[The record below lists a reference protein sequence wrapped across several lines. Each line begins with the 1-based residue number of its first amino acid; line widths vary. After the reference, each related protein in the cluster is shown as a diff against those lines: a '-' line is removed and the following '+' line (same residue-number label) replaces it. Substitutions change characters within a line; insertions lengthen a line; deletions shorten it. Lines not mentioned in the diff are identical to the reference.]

1 MYVRSPI
8 VVVMGH
14 VDHGKTTILDAVRGT
29 AVAAKEA
36 GKITQMIGASYI
48 RKEDIDRISAALKGR
63 MKFELKIPGLLFID
77 TPGHE
82 AFTNLRD
89 RGGSIAD
96 IAILV
101 VDANQGFQ
109 PQTAESI
116 RILKQYKTPFIIA
129 ANKIDVISGWK
140 SQNTTS
146 FLESYSKQPEFLK
159 ERFDTKIYEMMGRI
173 SEYGF
178 DSERFDKV
186 SDFSK
191 QIAIVPVSAKTKEG
205 LSELLMLIA
214 GLSQKFLG
222 KDLTIEETGRGRGS
236 IIEVKEEKGMGTTV
250 DVILYDGVLRKNDEV
265 LFLTV
270 NGAKRTKVRALLQ
283 PNVMGGREKYAN
295 VDAIVA
301 AAGVKISAPD
311 LEGAL
316 PGSPIDVVT
325 DFKKNKEEIEKTFK
339 NIVFEKD
346 ELGVIVR
353 ADSLGSVEALVRL
366 LEEAGI
372 KVREASAGGI
382 TKKDVVAAEAVAG
395 EDRYLGAILGFNV
408 SATDDARDA
417 ADARRIPLI
426 TSDII
431 YKVLDNYKDWVKTT
445 KEKEKTEA
453 EKRLTWPA
461 KMKLLPGCCF
471 RVSKPAIFGIEVLG
485 GRLKKGARLVN
496 KNGDI
501 VGEVREIQHEKEK
514 LDEAETGMQVAIS
527 CDGIYYGKD
536 VAEGDVLY
544 TYIPKSEIERFEAQP
559 GVFTE
564 DEKAVF
570 EEIKKIVVGSP
581 FG

>member
-1 MYVRSPI
+1 MYIRSPI
-8 VVVMGH
+8 VCVMGH
-14 VDHGKTTILDAVRGT
+14 VDHGKTTILDSVRGT

-48 RKEDIDRISAALKGR
+48 RKEDIERISEALKGR

-101 VDANQGFQ
+101 VDINQGFQ
-109 PQTAESI
+109 PQTVESI

-129 ANKIDVISGWK
+129 ANKIDAVNGWK
-140 SQNTTS
+140 SQATTS

-173 SEYGF
+173 SEHGF
-178 DSERFDKV
+178 DSERFDKA

-191 QIAIVPVSAKTKEG
+191 QIAIVPVSAKTREG

-222 KDLTIEETGRGRGS
+222 KDLMIEETGRGRGS

-250 DVILYDGVLRKNDEV
+250 DVILYDGILRKNDEIM
-265 LFLTV
+265 FLTV
-270 NGAKRTKVRALLQ
+270 NGARSTKVRALLE
-283 PNVMGGREKYAN
+283 PNVMGGKDKYRN
-295 VDAIVA
+295 VEEVVA

-316 PGSPIDVVT
+316 PGSPVDVVT
-325 DFKKNKEEIEKTFK
+325 DYEKNREEIEKTFK
-339 NIVFEKD
+339 NIVFERD

-366 LEEAGI
+366 LDDAGI
-372 KVREASAGGI
+372 KVKEASAGGI
-382 TKKDVVAAEAVAG
+382 TKKDVATAEAVAG
-395 EDRYLGAILGFNV
+395 EDRHLGAILGFNV
-408 SATDDARDA
+408 SVTADARDA
-417 ADARRIPLI
+417 ADAKRIPII

-431 YKVLDNYKDWVKTT
+431 YKVLDNYRDWVKSA

-461 KMKLLPGCCF
+461 KIKLLSGCCF
-471 RVSKPAIFGIEVLG
+471 RVSKPAIFGVEVLG

-514 LDEAETGMQVAIS
+514 VDEAEAGRQVAIS

-536 VAEGDVLY
+536 VCEGDVLY
-544 TYIPKSEIERFEAQP
+544 TYIPKSEIEKFEGQP
-559 GVFTE
+559 GVFND
-564 DEKAVF
+564 DEKTVF
-570 EEIKKIVVGSP
+570 AEIKKIVVSSP